1 MKLIDRNGRLFGKIS
16 VIDLVVVAVVIVM
29 AFALYVKTNHNEITS
44 TAIPD
49 STITYQM
56 LVRGV
61 RTYVADAVRV
71 GDQVYDQDRNSGGGS
86 LGEIVDIVIQPG
98 ARLAEFKDGTIDTVP
113 VEDGVDMLL
122 TIEGSGLISDG
133 RYMLNRV
140 YDIGVNSSRNYCT
153 KYAQFTGSIY
163 AILS

>member
-1 MKLIDRNGRLFGKIS
+1 MKIIDRNGRLFGKIS
-16 VIDLVVVAVVIVM
+16 IIDLVVVAVVLVM

-44 TAIPD
+44 TSTPD

-61 RTYVADAVRV
+61 RTYVADAVQV
-71 GDQVYDQDRNSGGGS
+71 GDHVYDQDRNSGGGS
-86 LGEIVDIVIQPG
+86 LGVITDIEIQPG
-98 ARLAEFKDGTIDTVP
+98 GKLGEFPDGTVETVP

-122 TIEGSGLISDG
+122 TIQGSGLISDG

-140 YDIGVNSSRNYCT
+140 YDLGVNSSRNFCT
-153 KYAQFTGSIY
+153 MYAQFTGSIY
-163 AILS
+163 SILS